1 LIELKAASI
10 DDGREIFEMLV
21 EIGPGENGFV
31 NSGFNI
37 DFSQIPEF
45 IRKNIAISQGENL
58 LPHHVPQTVFW
69 LYMDSYPVGF
79 GKLRHYLNEDLRK
92 SGGHIGYT
100 IRPSERGK
108 GYGTVMLAEL
118 LKSAEDLGIKDVM
131 LTCVESNIASRRVIE
146 LNNGVLEENES
157 GKCNYWIHL

>member
-1 LIELKAASI
+1 VIELRAASI
-10 DDGREIFEMLV
+10 KDGQDVYDMLV

-37 DFSQIPEF
+37 DFSQFPAF
-45 IRKNIAISQGENL
+45 IRKNIAMSQGENL
-58 LPHHVPQTVFW
+58 LPQHVPQTIFW

-108 GYGTVMLAEL
+108 GYGTVMLTEL
-118 LKSAEDLGIKDVM
+118 LKSAESLGIKDIM
-131 LTCVESNIASRRVIE
+131 LTCVENNIASRRVIE
-146 LNNGVLEENES
+146 LNNGVLEENEI